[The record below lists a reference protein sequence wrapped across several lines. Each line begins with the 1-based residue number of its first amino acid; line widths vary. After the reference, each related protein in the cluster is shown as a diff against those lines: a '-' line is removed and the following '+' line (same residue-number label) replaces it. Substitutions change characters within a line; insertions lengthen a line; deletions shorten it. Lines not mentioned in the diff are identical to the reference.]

1 MTSPSKRK
9 GNRMELD
16 TVAILKDYHLEARKV
31 PLSGAAAHFKGDVLV
46 DVHWQE
52 KPLQLECKIRANGF
66 AQIYGWLDGNDALV
80 IRADRQRALVVIDI
94 ELFAKLIQ

>member
-1 MTSPSKRK
+1 
-9 GNRMELD
+9 MELD

-46 DVHWQE
+46 DVHWQTE
-52 KPLQLECKIRANGF
+52 PLKLECKIRANGF
-66 AQIYGWLDGNDALV
+66 KEIYGWLADNDALI
-80 IRADRQRALVVIDI
+80 IRADRQRPLAVIDL